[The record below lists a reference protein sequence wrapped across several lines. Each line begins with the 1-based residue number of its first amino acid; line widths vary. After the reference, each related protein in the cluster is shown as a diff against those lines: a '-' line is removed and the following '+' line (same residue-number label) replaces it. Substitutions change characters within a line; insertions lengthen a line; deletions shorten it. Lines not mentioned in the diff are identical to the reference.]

1 MHVRIS
7 TVRGAT
13 DIDAGLAFI
22 REEVLPQLQQQSG
35 FRGLSA
41 SGDRAAGKVTV
52 LSMWETEADLEASE
66 STADKAR
73 GSAVGVMG
81 GEASV
86 ERYEQTAWEVANTP
100 PGPGAKLH
108 IRHIKMDPARV
119 DDNLVY
125 FRQNVAPEIKS
136 APGFLGLRQ
145 LIDRSTGEG
154 RVGTLWVDN
163 ESMDNAL
170 AAAAQRRAAATD
182 RGIEFGEDE
191 LMEVFFASMQ
201 R

>member
-13 DIDAGLAFI
+13 DIDAGVAFI
-22 REEVLPQLQQQSG
+22 REEVLPELRQQSG

-41 SGDRAAGKVTV
+41 SGDRAAGKVLV
-52 LSMWETEADLEASE
+52 LSMWETEADLQASE
-66 STADKAR
+66 SAADKAR
-73 GSAVGVMG
+73 GNAVRAMG

-86 ERYEQTAWEVANTP
+86 ERFEQTTWDTGATP

-125 FRQNVAPEIKS
+125 FRENVAPEIKS

-145 LIDRSTGEG
+145 LINRSTGEG
-154 RVGTLWVDN
+154 RVGTVWVDQ
-163 ESMDNAL
+163 ESLDNAL
-170 AAAAQRRAAATD
+170 AASAQRRAAAND
-182 RGIEFGEDE
+182 RGVEFGEDE
-191 LMEVFFASMQ
+191 LLEVLVASTQ
-201 R
+201 P

>member
-7 TVRGAT
+7 MVRGAT

-22 REEVLPQLQQQSG
+22 REEVLPQLQQQGG

-41 SGDRAAGKVTV
+41 SGDRAAGTVSV
-52 LSMWETEADLEASE
+52 LSVWETEADLEASE
-66 STADKAR
+66 SAADKAR
-73 GSAVGVMG
+73 GNAVGVMG
-81 GEASV
+81 GKASV
-86 ERYEQTAWEVANTP
+86 ERYEQTAWEVGHTP

-119 DDNLVY
+119 DDNLVF

-154 RVGTLWVDN
+154 RVGTLWVDR

-170 AAAAQRRAAATD
+170 AASAQRRAAASD
-182 RGIEFGEDE
+182 RGVEFGEDE
-191 LMEVFFASMQ
+191 RFEVFFASM
-201 R
+201 